1 MHTKKDYWIQ
11 LLIVYLF
18 LTIAFVILFQFKGY
32 HLFAIP
38 FIGLAMV
45 WIFKAVKIFRS
56 LDDKNIYPK
65 KLHFLN
71 LWAQWSLDAKR
82 FKYVFLISILLG
94 AVIGYFLVLS
104 YV

>member
-1 MHTKKDYWIQ
+1 MRTKKDYWIQ
-11 LLIVYLF
+11 LLMVYVF

-38 FIGLAMV
+38 FIGLAFL

-65 KLHFLN
+65 KLNFLN
-71 LWAQWSLDAKR
+71 LFAKWSLEAKR
-82 FKYVFLISILLG
+82 FKYVFLISILFG
-94 AVIGYFLVLS
+94 AVIGYFLVL
-104 YV
+104 YYL